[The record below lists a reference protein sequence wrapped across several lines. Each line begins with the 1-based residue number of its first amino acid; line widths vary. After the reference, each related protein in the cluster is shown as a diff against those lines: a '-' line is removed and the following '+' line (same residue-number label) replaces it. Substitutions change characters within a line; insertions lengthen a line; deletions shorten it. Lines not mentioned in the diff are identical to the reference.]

1 MKIAMISERK
11 SKKKKPDTVRQPV
24 IRKKKEDTPHGSVL
38 CTVQARLYLRIR
50 LARVIFAP
58 YTGFPTADCFVRRS
72 ALIVPANLFAEFIPE

>member
-1 MKIAMISERK
+1 MISERK
-11 SKKKKPDTVRQPV
+11 SKKRNRTLSGSLSSEKKQ
-24 IRKKKEDTPHGSVL
+24 EDTPHGSAL

-72 ALIVPANLFAEFIPE
+72 ALCKTGTPTRQAAAADVL